1 MQYTLLGTTGLLV
14 SRLALGTMT
23 FTDGSKTLIAL
34 HKVEE
39 KLADELVGRACEAGI
54 NFIDTANSYDRG
66 GSETVLGRVLKSRR
80 KDIVIATKVGM
91 RVAQPLTQAG
101 LSRRN
106 ILMSLDD
113 SLRRLCTDWID
124 AYIVHKFDV
133 YTPLEETLDALDAV
147 VRAGKVRYL
156 GFSNWSAWQ
165 VATALEMQKANGWAR
180 FTHGQMHYSLL
191 GRDVERDVI
200 PMMQHHGLGMT
211 VWSPLAFGFLTG
223 RLTRENLRETGRYA
237 QNMDF
242 LPFDKERGF
251 HIAELLRKIGDSHG
265 ASVPQVALAWLLA
278 KKAVSSIL
286 IGVSKT
292 SQLGDN
298 IGALGVT
305 LTSEEIALLDTA
317 TELSPVYPNW
327 FFTRMLDTKLAEAL
341 GAADDRF
348 GQPPF
353 SKA

>member
-23 FTDGSKTLIAL
+23 FTDGSKTNIAL

-39 KLADELVGRACEAGI
+39 KLANELVARACEAGI
-54 NFIDTANSYDRG
+54 NFVDTANSYDRG

-80 KDIVIATKVGM
+80 KDIVLATKVGM
-91 RVAQPLTQAG
+91 RVAHQLTHAG

-113 SLRRLCTDWID
+113 SLRRLDTDWVD
-124 AYIVHKFDV
+124 VYIAHKFDV
-133 YTPLEETLDALDAV
+133 FTPMEETLDALDAV
-147 VRAGKVRYL
+147 VRAGKARYL

-165 VATALEMQKANGWAR
+165 VATALEMQKANGWTR

-242 LPFDKERGF
+242 LPFDKEHGF
-251 HIAELLRKIGDSHG
+251 HIAELLGKIGDSHG
-265 ASVPQVALAWLLA
+265 ASVPQIALAWLLA

-286 IGVSKT
+286 VGISKT
-292 SQLGDN
+292 SQLDDN

-305 LTSEEIALLDTA
+305 LTAEEIALLDAA
-317 TELSPVYPNW
+317 TELAPVYPNW
-327 FFTRMLDTKLAEAL
+327 FFKKMLDTKLGEAL
-341 GAADDRF
+341 GAA
-348 GQPPF
+348 
-353 SKA
+353 

>member
-23 FTDGSKTLIAL
+23 FTDGSKTSIAVNT
-34 HKVEE
+34 VEE

-54 NFIDTANSYDRG
+54 NFIDTANIYDRG
-66 GSETVLGRVLKSRR
+66 GSETVLGRVLQSRR
-80 KDIVIATKVGM
+80 KDIVLATKAGM
-91 RVAQPLTQAG
+91 RLGQPLTQAG

-113 SLRRLCTDWID
+113 SLRRLNTDWID
-124 AYIVHKFDV
+124 VYIAHKFDV
-133 YTPLEETLDALDAV
+133 FTPMEETLEAFDAV

-165 VATALEMQKANGWAR
+165 AATALEMQKANGWAR

-223 RLTRENLRETGRYA
+223 RLTRENLRETGRYG
-237 QNMDF
+237 QKMDF
-242 LPFDKERGF
+242 VPFDKEHGF
-251 HIAELLRKIGDSHG
+251 QIAEMLRKIGDSHG
-265 ASVPQVALAWLLA
+265 ATVPQVALAWLLA
-278 KKAVSSIL
+278 KQAVSSIL
-286 IGVSKT
+286 IGVSKI
-292 SQLGDN
+292 SQLEDN
-298 IGALGVT
+298 VGALNVV
-305 LTSEEIALLDTA
+305 LTTEEVALLDAA
-317 TELSPVYPNW
+317 TELAPAYPNW
-327 FFTRMLDTKLAEAL
+327 FFKRMLDKKLAETL
-341 GAADDRF
+341 GL
-348 GQPPF
+348 
-353 SKA
+353 S

>member
-23 FTDGSKTLIAL
+23 FTDGSKTNIAL

-54 NFIDTANSYDRG
+54 NFVDTANSYDRG
-66 GSETVLGRVLKSRR
+66 GSETVLGRVLESRR
-80 KDIVIATKVGM
+80 KDMVLATKVGI
-91 RVAQPLTQAG
+91 RTGRPLTEAG

-113 SLRRLCTDWID
+113 SLRRLGTDWVD
-124 AYIVHKFDV
+124 VYIAHKFDV
-133 YTPLEETLDALDAV
+133 FTPMEETLDALDAV

-200 PMMQHHGLGMT
+200 PMMQHHGLGMS

-223 RLTRENLRETGRYA
+223 RLTRENLRETGRYG

-242 LPFDKERGF
+242 LPFDKEHGF
-251 HIAELLRKIGDSHG
+251 HIAELLRQIGDSHG
-265 ASVPQVALAWLLA
+265 ASVPQTALAWLLA

-292 SQLGDN
+292 SQLDDN

-305 LTSEEIALLDTA
+305 LTTEEIARLDAA

-327 FFTRMLDTKLAEAL
+327 FFEKMLDTKLAEAL
-341 GAADDRF
+341 GVPA
-348 GQPPF
+348 
-353 SKA
+353 